1 MAGFPSRLSLKLNS
15 TLNWRAT
22 PLMTARCCVA
32 EPRIEGR
39 AGVNRSGLL
48 EIVTCVAIGPSAD
61 VLSAAD
67 DVVYAA
73 GATVRERVGTPFALV
88 GTERLAR
95 LDLPEEPAPAP
106 SLFELA
112 RVSLVLDTLDLIL
125 RSSPPRMLNMNE
137 SFAPLA

>member
-1 MAGFPSRLSLKLNS
+1 M
-15 TLNWRAT
+15 
-22 PLMTARCCVA
+22 
-32 EPRIEGR
+32 
-39 AGVNRSGLL
+39 NRSGLL